1 MNSLT
6 EDYFM
11 QSDYYFQELINLNYS
26 FEKKIKSIENAPY
39 KKKETE
45 RMYPTYHQS
54 TSSN

>member
-39 KKKETE
+39 KKIETE